1 MATSARLPALPPA
14 RASPAA
20 PTAIPPAPHTR
31 SSSTA
36 TALAPPTDA
45 SATAPGASIDAIAC
59 GASESCGA
67 AGTYADAG
75 GTPRTMVA
83 SQTARSW
90 GAATRRALLG
100 TGYPSDPPPTQPTT
114 QPTPAAT
121 PAPVTTAPSAAL
133 RPIVVLKTSKFTVSK
148 GAIKVKLGCRTAHCS
163 GTVKLTTTAKRKTV
177 VLAKASYALVRG
189 RTATIS
195 VRLPKAGRK
204 ALKHS
209 RARAVRAKLV
219 ISLKGARTISKTVAI
234 R

>member
-1 MATSARLPALPPA
+1 VP
-14 RASPAA
+14 
-20 PTAIPPAPHTR
+20 
-31 SSSTA
+31 
-36 TALAPPTDA
+36 PPTDA
-45 SATAPGASIDAIAC
+45 NATAPGASIDAIAC
-59 GASESCGA
+59 GATGSCGA

-83 SQTARSW
+83 SQTAGSW
-90 GAATRRALLG
+90 GAATRLALPADADPADARRHARAGHDG
-100 TGYPSDPPPTQPTT
+100 TVRG
-114 QPTPAAT
+114 AAT
-121 PAPVTTAPSAAL
+121 DR
-133 RPIVVLKTSKFTVSK
+133 RPQDVEVHGLE
-148 GAIKVKLGCRTAHCS
+148 GRDQGQARLPDRACS

-195 VRLPKAGRK
+195 VRLTKAGRK